1 MIRLRGGWSKKRSVV
16 ERGIAEE
23 LSKFERSV
31 GETKVKMESAVELEI
46 GRDNWR
52 SKKKKTGV
60 GSASKEC

>member
-1 MIRLRGGWSKKRSVV
+1 MKRALVKEPSKY
-16 ERGIAEE
+16 
-23 LSKFERSV
+23 ERSV

-52 SKKKKTGV
+52 SKKRKTGV